1 MKRVFNHPTT
11 PATGR
16 KYWRSLEEFADT
28 PEFRAR
34 LEREFPQ
41 GAAELE
47 GNEVTRRGFMQFM
60 GASIALAGLGL
71 TGCRRPELHMVPYS
85 KGVEWQIPGNALHY
99 ATSMPRRGG
108 AIPLIATTYNGRP
121 TKLEGNPNVPGFNGS
136 TDLFGQSAVLDLYDP
151 DRSKVILKANERGK
165 DYGEQTWDDFWKE
178 FATLMST
185 YQGTGGDG
193 LAILAEPSTSPTRE
207 RLRLEV
213 QKQFPK
219 LLWAEYEPWAGNPAV
234 SYDFSKADVILSLDA
249 DFLGAS
255 EGTAQTIAGFAAGRR
270 RLGKTQETMSRLY
283 CVEGRFSLTGGM
295 ADHRLR
301 LPSSAI
307 GAFTTALSHALG
319 LGMGSLPGGNVGF
332 SAFSDANINTW
343 ITEVAKDLRDAHGR
357 SLVLCGSQQPPE
369 VQELVAQINKA
380 LGSQDVTVFSHF
392 VPHVEAASIGELAEE
407 ISQGTVKT
415 LFVIGGN
422 PAFNAPADLGF
433 DGVLTQVD
441 QVIRLGLH
449 VDETSAASTT
459 HLPAAHFLESWGD
472 SLAYDMSAYLC
483 QQPLILPLYD
493 GISELDLLAA
503 LAGLPKATGP
513 EYVRETFLSLT
524 GLGLTNVT
532 GLTVSSAIEATERTA
547 ENAWHK
553 FVHDGWTLAGSF
565 PIAGGMTGM
574 MNEVAAQKAPKTGGQ
589 AAGRPLQ
596 AGEYEL
602 NFVLGC
608 IDDGRYANNGW
619 LQELPDPISK
629 LTWDNALYMSP
640 KTAVALGI
648 TIVNANDNLND
659 LPNTDANPRASTLPI
674 PHVDPMTAFPMVKVT
689 TPDGRSMELPVL
701 IAPGQADPTLTIA
714 LGWGRTAPRL
724 TEATQFKNQVTPPL
738 RVADGAGF
746 NVYQLR
752 TSSTP
757 GFVTGVKIEKI
768 ARTYPLAITQEH
780 NSMEGRGLVREA
792 PLDKYHED
800 PAFVREISIDK
811 DVPQGAL
818 TGYQNYESGYDNPP
832 LNSKTYQSDRPAWGM
847 SIDLNTCVG
856 CSACVVAC
864 QAENNIPIVG
874 KFQVIRGREMHWI
887 RNDRYFASDNPPQSD
902 VTGDTPLTNSDY
914 LDDPQMLIQPMACQ
928 QCENAPCE
936 PVCPVNATVH
946 NEEGLNV
953 MAYNRCIGTR
963 YCANNCPYKVRRF
976 NFFNY
981 NDRPIQ
987 NVKLPVLGV
996 TNELFLGPFAGR
1008 DGPLTYKGSPE
1019 SVMLQKNP
1027 NVSVRIRGVMEKCTY
1042 CVQRIE
1048 EAKISQLRR
1057 SNNNGEGS
1065 GDVTLP
1071 TDSFQVACQ
1080 QVCPAEAIVF
1090 GNLNDPNSK
1099 VTIAK
1104 QDERD
1109 YGVLAYL
1116 GTRPRTSYLGR
1127 VRNPN
1132 PAMPGAQYVGH
1143 TSVFEEPSPADTK
1156 GSTENPPAGTA
1167 NPPPN
1172 ATDGSHTDLNKL
1184 NLEKLIG

>member
-1 MKRVFNHPTT
+1 MKRIFNHP
-11 PATGR
+11 PASASGKR
-16 KYWRSLEEFADT
+16 YWRSLEEFADT
-28 PEFRAR
+28 PEFREKLA
-34 LEREFPQ
+34 REFPQ

-108 AIPLIATTYNGRP
+108 AIPLIATSYNGRP

-136 TDLFGQSAVLDLYDP
+136 TDFLGQSAVLDLYDP
-151 DRSKVILKANERGK
+151 DRSKVVLKANDRGK
-165 DYGEQTWDDFWKE
+165 DYSDAQWDDFWDE
-178 FATLMST
+178 FAILKRD
-185 YQGTGGDG
+185 YLKNGGDG
-193 LAILAEPSTSPTRE
+193 LAILTEPSSSPTRE

-219 LLWAEYEPWAGNPAV
+219 LMWVEYEPWAGNPGI
-234 SYDFSKADVILSLDA
+234 SYDLSKADVILSLDA

-255 EGTAQTIAGFAAGRR
+255 EGTVQTIAGFAAGRR
-270 RLGKTQETMSRLY
+270 RLGKTDETMSRLY
-283 CVEGRFSLTGGM
+283 VAEGRFSLTGGM

-307 GAFTTALSHALG
+307 GGLASALASKLGAGGAGAGSGFAAFTD
-319 LGMGSLPGGNVGF
+319 P
-332 SAFSDANINTW
+332 NIDPW
-343 ITEVAKDLRDAHGR
+343 ITEVAKDLQNAKGR
-357 SLVLCGSQQPPE
+357 SVVLCGSQQPPE
-369 VQELVAQINKA
+369 VQDLVAQINKA
-380 LGSQDVTVFSHF
+380 LGNEDITYFTHF
-392 VPHVEAASIGELAEE
+392 VPHMDAAGIGDLAEQ
-407 ISQGTVKT
+407 ISQGSVKT
-415 LFVIGGN
+415 LLIIGGN
-422 PAFNAPADLGF
+422 PVFNAPADLGF
-433 DGVLTQVD
+433 DGLIAQVE

-449 VDETSAASTT
+449 VDETSAVSTT
-459 HLPAAHFLESWGD
+459 HIPAAHFLESWGD
-472 SLAYDMSAYLC
+472 SLAYDTSTYLC
-483 QQPLILPLYD
+483 QQPLILPLY
-493 GISELDLLAA
+493 GGLSEIELLAE
-503 LAGLPKATGP
+503 LASLPKATGP
-513 EYVRETFLSLT
+513 EYVQQTFGSLT
-524 GLGLTNVT
+524 FP
-532 GLTVSSAIEATERTA
+532 SSFEKPPLSSDFQ
-547 ENAWHK
+547 NAWHK

-565 PIAGGMTGM
+565 PIPGGLSGM
-574 MNEVAAQKAPKTGGQ
+574 LNMQSTMGAQKGLQQ
-589 AAGRPLQ
+589 AVGKPLQ
-596 AGEYEL
+596 PGEYEL

-608 IDDGRYANNGW
+608 VDDGRYANNGW

-640 KTAVALGI
+640 KTAAALGI
-648 TIVNANDNLND
+648 KIITAQDNLND
-659 LPNTDANPRASTLPI
+659 LPNTDEGPRRLTLPI
-674 PHVDPMTAFPMVKVT
+674 PDVDPMTAFPMVKVT

-714 LGWGRTAPRL
+714 LGWGRTGPRI
-724 TEATQFKNQVTPPL
+724 TDATQEKNQVTSPL

-757 GFVTGVKIEKI
+757 GFVTGVKVEKLDK
-768 ARTYPLAITQEH
+768 TYPLAITQEH

-792 PLDKYHED
+792 PLDKYHDD
-800 PAFVREISIDK
+800 PAFVQEIGIDK
-811 DVPQGAL
+811 DVPQGL
-818 TGYQNYESGYDNPP
+818 KHGYQNFESGYDTPP
-832 LNSKTYQSDRPAWGM
+832 LNSATYHPDRPAWGM

-856 CSACVVAC
+856 CSACVIAC

-887 RNDRYFASDNPPQSD
+887 RNDRYFASDNPPQDDS
-902 VTGDTPLTNSDY
+902 TGTPLPNSDY

-928 QCENAPCE
+928 NCENAPCE

-946 NEEGLNV
+946 NEEGLNT

-963 YCANNCPYKVRRF
+963 YCANNCPYKARRF

-981 NDRPIQ
+981 NDRPIE
-987 NVKLPVLGV
+987 NVKLPVLGL
-996 TNELFLGPFAGR
+996 TNELYLGPFAGR

-1019 SVMLQKNP
+1019 SLMLQKNP

-1048 EAKISQLRR
+1048 EAKINQLRH
-1057 SNNNGEGS
+1057 SNNDGTGS
-1065 GDVTLP
+1065 DNIELP
-1071 TDSFQVACQ
+1071 TDSFKVACQ

-1090 GNLNDPNSK
+1090 GNMNDPASK

-1104 QDERD
+1104 QDERT

-1116 GTRPRTSYLGR
+1116 GTRPRTTYLGR

-1132 PAMPGAQYVGH
+1132 PAIAGAQYIGH
-1143 TSVFEEPSPADTK
+1143 TSVFEEPASGGTTPTSGASNPSPGDTNGNHAD
-1156 GSTENPPAGTA
+1156 AI
-1167 NPPPN
+1167 
-1172 ATDGSHTDLNKL
+1172 KL

>member
-1 MKRVFNHPTT
+1 MKRIFNHPPAPTT
-11 PATGR
+11 GK

-28 PEFRAR
+28 PEFRAK

-47 GNEVTRRGFMQFM
+47 GNEVSRRGFMQFM
-60 GASIALAGLGL
+60 GASVALAGIGL
-71 TGCRRPELHMVPYS
+71 TGCRRPELHLVPYT

-121 TKLEGNPNVPGFNGS
+121 TKLEGNPNVPGFNGG
-136 TDLFGQSAVLDLYDP
+136 TDIFGQSAVLDLYDP
-151 DRSKVILKANERGK
+151 DRSKVILTAAERGK
-165 DYGEQTWDDFWKE
+165 DYNEQSWDDFWKE
-178 FATLMST
+178 FTDWKKTLAD
-185 YQGTGGDG
+185 GDG
-193 LAILAEPSTSPTRE
+193 VAILAEPSSSPTRE
-207 RLRLEV
+207 RLRL
-213 QKQFPK
+213 QLQQACPK
-219 LLWAEYEPWAGNPAV
+219 LLWAEYEPWSANTGI
-234 SYDFSKADVILSLDA
+234 SYNLDKADVIVSLDA

-255 EGTAQTIAGFAAGRR
+255 DGTVQTIAGFAAGRR

-283 CVEGRFSLTGGM
+283 VVEGRFSLTGGM

-301 LPSSAI
+301 MPSSAI
-307 GAFTTALSHALG
+307 GGVASALAAKIG
-319 LGMGSLPGGNVGF
+319 TQGELPGTF
-332 SAFSDANINTW
+332 AAFSDPNIDTW
-343 ITEVAKDLRDAHGR
+343 LTEMAKDLSSAKGR
-357 SLVLCGSQQPPE
+357 SIVICGSQQPQA
-369 VQELVAQINKA
+369 VHDIVAQINQS
-380 LGSQDVTVFSHF
+380 LGNKGITYHDRF
-392 VPHVEAASIGELAEE
+392 VPHVPAASIFDLATQ
-407 ISQGTVKT
+407 ISAGLIKT

-422 PAFNAPADLGF
+422 PVFNAPVDLGF
-433 DGVLTQVD
+433 DALMPKVD
-441 QVIRLGLH
+441 KVIRLGLY
-449 VDETSAASTT
+449 VDETSATSTT

-472 SLAYDMSAYLC
+472 SLAYDSATYLC
-483 QQPLILPLYD
+483 QQPLVMPLYN
-493 GISELDLLAA
+493 GISELELLAA
-503 LAGLPKATGP
+503 LIGLPKPTGP
-513 EYVRETFLSLT
+513 ELIQDTFST
-524 GLGLTNVT
+524 DYGIKKDAPG
-532 GLTVSSAIEATERTA
+532 AAF

-553 FVHDGWTLAGSF
+553 FVHDGFGDSGESF
-565 PIAGGMTGM
+565 PIGGGLNGFM
-574 MNEVAAQKAPKTGGQ
+574 AAVKPPTNARDLDQ
-589 AAGRPLQ
+589 AAGRPL
-596 AGEYEL
+596 ADGEFEL
-602 NFVLGC
+602 NFVLASV
-608 IDDGRYANNGW
+608 DDGRYANNGW

-640 KTAVALGI
+640 KTAAKLGI
-648 TIVNANDNLND
+648 SISNANENTSD
-659 LPNTDANPRASTLPI
+659 LPNTDIGQRALTLPI
-674 PHVDPMTAFPMVKVT
+674 PDVDPMTAFQMATVT
-689 TPDGRSMELPVL
+689 TPDGRKMDLPVL
-701 IAPGQADPTLTIA
+701 IAPGQHDKTLTIA
-714 LGWGRTAPRL
+714 LGYGRTAPRL
-724 TEATQFKNQVTPPL
+724 TEAERDVVTSPL

-752 TSSTP
+752 TSTTP
-757 GFVTGVKIEKI
+757 GFVVGVKVEKSTK
-768 ARTYPLAITQEH
+768 TYPLAITQEH

-800 PAFVREISIDK
+800 PKFVREISIDK
-811 DVPQGAL
+811 DIPSGMK

-832 LNSKTYQSDRPAWGM
+832 LNSKDYQPDRPAWGM

-887 RNDRYFASDNPPQSD
+887 RNDRYFASDNPPQPDSTD
-902 VTGDTPLTNSDY
+902 PQQLTNSDY

-928 QCENAPCE
+928 QCEAAPCE

-963 YCANNCPYKVRRF
+963 YCANNCPYKARRF

-1008 DGPLTYKGSPE
+1008 DGPLTHKGSPE
-1019 SVMLQKNP
+1019 SLMLQKNP

-1048 EAKISQLRR
+1048 EAKIAQLRR
-1057 SNNNGEGS
+1057 SNNSGAGS
-1065 GDVTLP
+1065 GDITLP
-1071 TDSFQVACQ
+1071 TDGFKVACQ
-1080 QVCPAEAIVF
+1080 QVCPAKAIVF
-1090 GNLNDPNSK
+1090 GNMNDPESK

-1104 QDERD
+1104 ADDRT

-1132 PAMPGAQYVGH
+1132 AAMPGAANVGH
-1143 TSVFEEPSPADTK
+1143 TSVFEEPSPSDPGADP
-1156 GSTENPPAGTA
+1156 GASANPPADS
-1167 NPPPN
+1167 NHVD
-1172 ATDGSHTDLNKL
+1172 ATLL
-1184 NLEKLIG
+1184 NLEKLAG

>member
-1 MKRVFNHPTT
+1 MKRIFNHP
-11 PATGR
+11 PASTEGKR
-16 KYWRSLEEFADT
+16 YWRSLEEFAGT
-28 PEFRAR
+28 PEFREK
-34 LEREFPQ
+34 LGREFPQ

-60 GASIALAGLGL
+60 GASVALAGLGL

-85 KGVEWQIPGNALHY
+85 KGVEWQIPGDALHY

-121 TKLEGNPNVPGFNGS
+121 TKLEGNPNVPGFNGA
-136 TDLFGQSAVLDLYDP
+136 TDVLGQSAVLDLYDP
-151 DRSKVILKANERGK
+151 DRSKVVLTANDRGK
-165 DYGEQTWDDFWKE
+165 DYVEAKWDDFWEE
-178 FATLMST
+178 FAILKRDYLKS
-185 YQGTGGDG
+185 GGDG
-193 LAILAEPSTSPTRE
+193 LAILSEPSTSPTRE

-219 LLWAEYEPWAGNPAV
+219 LIWAEYEPWTANPAV
-234 SYDFSKADVILSLDA
+234 SYDLSKADVILSLDA

-255 EGTAQTIAGFAAGRR
+255 DGTVQTIAGFAAGRR

-283 CVEGRFSLTGGM
+283 VAEGRFSLTGGM

-301 LPSSAI
+301 MPSSYMGALANSLASKI
-307 GAFTTALSHALG
+307 GG
-319 LGMGSLPGGNVGF
+319 GGELPGTF
-332 SAFSDANINTW
+332 AAFSDPNVDTW
-343 ITEVAKDLRDAHGR
+343 ITEVAKDLSNAKGR
-357 SLVLCGSQQPPE
+357 SLVICGSQQPPE
-369 VQELVAQINKA
+369 VHDLVAQINQS
-380 LGSQDVTVFSHF
+380 LGNKDITYWPRF
-392 VPHVEAASIGELAEE
+392 VPHADAASISDLAEQ
-407 ISQGTVKT
+407 ISQGAIKT
-415 LFVIGGN
+415 LFIIGGN
-422 PAFNAPADLGF
+422 PVFNAPADLGF
-433 DGVLTQVD
+433 DGLVTQVE
-441 QVIRLGLH
+441 QVIRLGLY
-449 VDETSAASTT
+449 VDETSALSTT
-459 HLPAAHFLESWGD
+459 HIPAAHFLESWGD
-472 SLAYDMSAYLC
+472 SLAYDSTTYLS
-483 QQPLILPLYD
+483 QQPLILPLYG
-493 GISELDLLAA
+493 GISEIDLLGE
-503 LAGLPKATGP
+503 LASLPKATGP
-513 EYVRETFLSLT
+513 EYIQETFGTLT
-524 GLGLTNVT
+524 GGLTIDHTTPPSVF
-532 GLTVSSAIEATERTA
+532 

-553 FVHDGWTLAGSF
+553 FVHDGFYSGNESF
-565 PIAGGMTGM
+565 PIAGGTAGM
-574 MNEVAAQKAPKTGGQ
+574 MAAASTTGAPKGLQ
-589 AAGRPLQ
+589 QVAGKPLQ
-596 AGEYEL
+596 PGEYEL
-602 NFVLGC
+602 NFVLGTV
-608 IDDGRYANNGW
+608 DDGRYANNGW
-619 LQELPDPISK
+619 LQELPDPVSK
-629 LTWDNALYMSP
+629 LTWDNVLYVSP
-640 KTAVALGI
+640 KTAAVLGI
-648 TIVNANDNLND
+648 SIVNANENTMD
-659 LPNTDANPRASTLPI
+659 LPNTDEGPRATTFPI
-674 PHVDPMTAFPMVKVT
+674 PDVDPMTAFPMAKVT

-714 LGWGRTAPRL
+714 LGWGRTGPRL
-724 TEATQFKNQVTPPL
+724 TKADRDVVTPPL

-752 TSSTP
+752 TSTTP
-757 GFVTGVKIEKI
+757 GFVSGVKIEKI
-768 ARTYPLAITQEH
+768 EKTYPLAITQEH

-800 PAFVREISIDK
+800 PTFVQEISIDK
-811 DVPQGAL
+811 DVPQGQL
-818 TGYQNYESGYDNPP
+818 KGYQNFESGYDNPP
-832 LNSKTYQSDRPAWGM
+832 LNSPTYQPERPAWGM

-887 RNDRYFASDNPPQSD
+887 RNDRYFASDNPPQED
-902 VTGDTPLTNSDY
+902 ATGDRLTNSDY

-1019 SVMLQKNP
+1019 SLMLQKNP

-1048 EAKISQLRR
+1048 EAKISQLRH
-1057 SNNNGEGS
+1057 SNNDGAGS
-1065 GDVTLP
+1065 DDITLP
-1071 TDSFQVACQ
+1071 TDSFKVACQ
-1080 QVCPAEAIVF
+1080 QACPAEAIVF
-1090 GNLNDPNSK
+1090 GNMNDANSK
-1099 VTIAK
+1099 ITIAK
-1104 QDERD
+1104 QDERN

-1116 GTRPRTSYLGR
+1116 GTRPRTTYLGR

-1132 PAMPGAQYVGH
+1132 AAMPGAQYIGH
-1143 TSVFEEPSPADTK
+1143 TSVFEEPAPGADAAPASGADNTTPN
-1156 GSTENPPAGTA
+1156 GA
-1167 NPPPN
+1167 NGN
-1172 ATDGSHTDLNKL
+1172 HVDAIKL
-1184 NLEKLIG
+1184 NPEKLIG

>member
-1 MKRVFNHPTT
+1 MKRIFNHP
-11 PATGR
+11 PESAKGR
-16 KYWRSLEEFADT
+16 KYWRSLEELAGT

-47 GNEVTRRGFMQFM
+47 GDEVTRRGFMQFM

-136 TDLFGQSAVLDLYDP
+136 TDLFGQSAILDLYDP
-151 DRSKVILKANERGK
+151 DRSKVILKADERGK
-165 DYGEQTWDDFWKE
+165 DYSEQTWDDFWKE
-178 FATLMST
+178 FETLKT
-185 YQGTGGDG
+185 TFQGSGGEG
-193 LAILAEPSTSPTRE
+193 LAILTEPSTSPTRE
-207 RLRLEV
+207 RLRGEV
-213 QKQFPK
+213 LKQFPK
-219 LLWAEYEPWAGNPAV
+219 LQWYEYEPWTADPSISINPG
-234 SYDFSKADVILSLDA
+234 KADVILSLDA

-255 EGTAQTIAGFAAGRR
+255 EGNPQTIAAFAAGRR
-270 RLGKTQETMSRLY
+270 RLGKVQETMSRLY
-283 CVEGRFSLTGGM
+283 VVEGRFSLTGGM

-307 GAFTTALSHALG
+307 GAFANALAAKLG
-319 LGMGSLPGGNVGF
+319 AAGGGNNL
-332 SAFSDANINTW
+332 ATFSDPNVDTW
-343 ITEVAKDLRDAHGR
+343 LTEVAKDLSSAMGR
-357 SLVLCGSQQPPE
+357 SLIICGSQQPSD
-369 VQELVAQINKA
+369 VQDLVTQINKA
-380 LGSQDVTVFSHF
+380 LGNQDKTYYHRF
-392 VPHVEAASIGELAEE
+392 VPHVNAAGIGDLAAA
-407 ISQGTVKT
+407 ITQGTIKT

-422 PAFNAPADLGF
+422 PAFNAPAELGF
-433 DGVLTQVD
+433 ADLPDQPGLLSKVE

-449 VDETSAASTT
+449 VDETSATSTT

-472 SLAYDMSAYLC
+472 NLAYDSTAYLS

-493 GISELDLLAA
+493 GISEIELLAA
-503 LAGLPKATGP
+503 LAGLPKASGP
-513 EYVRETFLSLT
+513 EYIQETF
-524 GLGLTNVT
+524 
-532 GLTVSSAIEATERTA
+532 AIDFGFKRDPTKPLDA
-547 ENAWHK
+547 AWHS
-553 FVHDGWTLAGSF
+553 FVHDGFLYGGEGF
-565 PIAGGMTGM
+565 PIAGGLQGM
-574 MNEVAAQKAPKTGGQ
+574 LSMQSTMGAPKGLEQ
-589 AAGRPLQ
+589 APGRPLQ
-596 AGEYEL
+596 PGEYEL

-608 IDDGRYANNGW
+608 VDDGRYANNGW

-640 KTAVALGI
+640 KTAAALNI
-648 TIVNANDNLND
+648 KVDTAQNNLND
-659 LPNTDANPRASTLPI
+659 LPNTDVGPRKLTLPI
-674 PHVDPMTAFPMVKVT
+674 PSVDPMTAFPMVKVT

-701 IAPGQADPTLTIA
+701 IAPGQANPTLTVA

-724 TEATQFKNQVTPPL
+724 TKAERDVVTPPL
-738 RVADGAGF
+738 RVAEGAGF

-752 TSSTP
+752 TSTTP
-757 GFVTGVKIEKI
+757 AFVVGVKVEKLDK
-768 ARTYPLAITQEH
+768 TYPLAITQEH

-792 PLDKYHED
+792 ALDKYHED
-800 PAFVREISIDK
+800 PTFVREISIDK
-811 DVPQGAL
+811 DIPQGAL
-818 TGYQNYESGYDNPP
+818 SGYQNYESGYANPP
-832 LNSKTYQSDRPAWGM
+832 LNSATYQPDRPAWGM
-847 SIDLNTCVG
+847 VIDLNTCVG

-887 RNDRYFASDNPPQSD
+887 RNDRYFASDNPPQD
-902 VTGDTPLTNSDY
+902 DATGEPLASSDY

-1019 SVMLQKNP
+1019 SIMLQKNP

-1057 SNNNGEGS
+1057 SNNNGTGS
-1065 GDVTLP
+1065 GDITLP
-1071 TDSFQVACQ
+1071 TDSFKVACQ
-1080 QVCPAEAIVF
+1080 QVCPAEAITF
-1090 GNLNDPNSK
+1090 GNLNDANSK
-1099 VTIAK
+1099 VTILK
-1104 QDERD
+1104 QDERN
-1109 YGVLAYL
+1109 YGVLSYL

-1132 PAMPGAQYVGH
+1132 PAMPGAQYIGH
-1143 TSVFEEPSPADTK
+1143 TSVFETTDSSGGADNK
-1156 GSTENPPAGTA
+1156 PPAQPTDTTA
-1167 NPPPN
+1167 P
-1172 ATDGSHTDLNKL
+1172 AGGSASHAEL
-1184 NLEKLIG
+1184 NLLNREKLIG

>member
-1 MKRVFNHPTT
+1 MKRIFNHPPASTT
-11 PATGR
+11 GKR
-16 KYWRSLEEFADT
+16 YWRSLAEFADT

-47 GNEVTRRGFMQFM
+47 GGEVSRRGFMQFM
-60 GASIALAGLGL
+60 GASVALAGLGL

-85 KGVEWQIPGNALHY
+85 KGVEWQIPGDALHY

-108 AIPLIATTYNGRP
+108 AIPLIATSYNGRP

-136 TDLFGQSAVLDLYDP
+136 TDIFGQSAVLDLYDP
-151 DRSKVILKANERGK
+151 DRSKVILTANDRGK
-165 DYGEQTWDDFWKE
+165 DYSEQSWDDFWKD
-178 FATLMST
+178 FAKLRTDLL
-185 YQGTGGDG
+185 GAGGAG
-193 LAILAEPSTSPTRE
+193 LAILSEPSTSPTRE

-213 QKQFPK
+213 QKQFPQ
-219 LLWAEYEPWAGNPAV
+219 LLWAEYEPWIDSSANT
-234 SYDFSKADVILSLDA
+234 YDLSKADVILSLDS

-255 EGTAQTIAGFAAGRR
+255 EGTPQTIAGFAAGRR

-283 CVEGRFSLTGGM
+283 VVEGRFSLTGGM

-301 LPSSAI
+301 MPSSSI
-307 GAFTTALSHALG
+307 GAVATLLSSKLGTA
-319 LGMGSLPGGNVGF
+319 GGNSF
-332 SAFSDANINTW
+332 AAFSDPNVDAW
-343 ITEVAKDLRDAHGR
+343 ITEAAKDLSNAKGR
-357 SLVLCGSQQPPE
+357 SVVICGSQQPPE
-369 VQELVAQINKA
+369 VQELVAQINES
-380 LGSQDVTVFSHF
+380 LGNKGTTVNQRF
-392 VPHVEAASIGELAEE
+392 VPHVLAAEIGDLAKQ
-407 ISQGTVKT
+407 ISAGAIKT

-422 PAFNAPADLGF
+422 PAFNAPAELGF
-433 DGVLTQVD
+433 DALLAQVS
-441 QVIRLGLH
+441 QVVRLGLY
-449 VDETSAASTT
+449 VDETSAMSTT

-472 SLAYDMSAYLC
+472 SLAYDSSTYLS
-483 QQPLILPLYD
+483 QQPLILPLYG
-493 GISELDLLAA
+493 GISELDLLTA
-503 LAGLPKATGP
+503 LAGLPAAKGP
-513 EYVRETFLSLT
+513 EYVQETFAACFRTST
-524 GLGLTNVT
+524 
-532 GLTVSSAIEATERTA
+532 SAGKVFED
-547 ENAWHK
+547 AWHK
-553 FVHDGWTLAGSF
+553 FVHDGFVAGGEAF
-565 PIAGGMTGM
+565 PIQGGLEGM
-574 MNEVAAQKAPKTGGQ
+574 LNMQSTMGAQKGLQ
-589 AAGRPLQ
+589 QEAGRPLQ

-608 IDDGRYANNGW
+608 VDDGRYANNGW

-640 KTAVALGI
+640 KTAAALGI
-648 TIVNANDNLND
+648 KIATPNDNLND
-659 LPNTDANPRASTLPI
+659 LPNTDLGPRALTLPI
-674 PHVDPMTAFPMVKVT
+674 PDVDPMTAFPMVKIT

-714 LGWGRTAPRL
+714 LGWGRSGPRL
-724 TEATQFKNQVTPPL
+724 TKADTDVVTPPL

-752 TSSTP
+752 TSTTP
-757 GFVTGVKIEKI
+757 GFVAGVKVEKI
-768 ARTYPLAITQEH
+768 DKTYPLAITQEH

-792 PLDKYHED
+792 PLDKYHDD
-800 PAFVREISIDK
+800 PAFVQEISVDK
-811 DVPQGAL
+811 DIPQGL
-818 TGYQNYESGYDNPP
+818 LKGYQNYESGYDNPA
-832 LNSKTYQSDRPAWGM
+832 LNSKTYQPDRPAWGM
-847 SIDLNTCVG
+847 VIDLNTCVG

-887 RNDRYFASDNPPQSD
+887 RTDRYFASDNPPQ
-902 VTGDTPLTNSDY
+902 TARDTLPNSDY

-928 QCENAPCE
+928 NCENAPCE

-963 YCANNCPYKVRRF
+963 YCANNCPYKARRF

-981 NDRPIQ
+981 NDRPMQ
-987 NVKLPVLGV
+987 NVKLPLLGV
-996 TNELFLGPFAGR
+996 TNELYLGPLAGR

-1019 SVMLQKNP
+1019 SLMLQKNP

-1057 SNNNGEGS
+1057 SNDGGEGS
-1065 GDVTLP
+1065 GDISMP
-1071 TDSFQVACQ
+1071 TDSFKVACQ

-1090 GNLNDPNSK
+1090 GNLNDPASK
-1099 VTIAK
+1099 VTILK
-1104 QDERD
+1104 QDERN

-1116 GTRPRTSYLGR
+1116 GTRPRTTYLGR

-1132 PAMPGAQYVGH
+1132 AAIAGAQYIGH
-1143 TSVFEEPSPADTK
+1143 TSVFEESEEGDSK
-1156 GSTENPPAGTA
+1156 GSGTPGPGA
-1167 NPPPN
+1167 SG
-1172 ATDGSHTDLNKL
+1172 DHTDANKL

>member
-1 MKRVFNHPTT
+1 MKRIFNHPPAPTT
-11 PATGR
+11 GKR
-16 KYWRSLEEFADT
+16 YWRSLEEFADT
-28 PEFRAR
+28 PEFRAK

-60 GASIALAGLGL
+60 GASVALAGLGL

-151 DRSKVILKANERGK
+151 DRSKVILNATDRGN
-165 DYGEQTWDDFWKE
+165 DYAEGNWDDFWKQ
-178 FATLMST
+178 FDALKGN
-185 YQGTGGDG
+185 YLATGGDG
-193 LAILAEPSTSPTRE
+193 LAILAEPSSSPTRE
-207 RLRLEV
+207 RLRGEV

-219 LLWAEYEPWAGNPAV
+219 LLWAEYEPWTGNAAV
-234 SYDFSKADVILSLDA
+234 SYDLSKADVILSLDA

-255 EGTAQTIAGFAAGRR
+255 EGTVQTIAGFAAGRR

-283 CVEGRFSLTGGM
+283 VVEGRFSLTGGM

-301 LPSSAI
+301 MPSSYI
-307 GAFTTALSHALG
+307 GAVANLLASKIG
-319 LGMGSLPGGNVGF
+319 GGGELPGTF
-332 SAFSDANINTW
+332 SAFSDANVDTW
-343 ITEVAKDLRDAHGR
+343 LTEVAKDLGNAKGR
-357 SLVLCGSQQPPE
+357 SVIICGSQQPPE
-369 VQELVAQINKA
+369 VQQLVADMNKS
-380 LGSQDVTVFSHF
+380 LGNRDITYTDHF
-392 VPHVEAASIGELAEE
+392 VPHTNAASIGDLAAQ
-407 ISQGTVKT
+407 ITAGTVKT
-415 LFVIGGN
+415 LLVLGGN
-422 PAFNAPADLGF
+422 PAFNAPADFNFTDLLGKV
-433 DGVLTQVD
+433 G

-449 VDETSAASTT
+449 VDETSATSTT

-472 SLAYDMSAYLC
+472 SLAYDSSTYLC
-483 QQPLILPLYD
+483 QQPLILPLYN
-493 GISELDLLAA
+493 GISELDLLTE
-503 LAGLPKATGP
+503 LAGLAKATGP
-513 EYVRETFLSLT
+513 ERVQETFAILT
-524 GLGLTNVT
+524 GSPSGGNGNL
-532 GLTVSSAIEATERTA
+532 SAMGTSAFQ
-547 ENAWHK
+547 NSWHK
-553 FVHDGWTLAGSF
+553 FVHDGWVMAGSF
-565 PIAGGMTGM
+565 PIPGGLTGM
-574 MNEVAAQKAPKTGGQ
+574 LNMQSTMGAPKGLQQ

-596 AGEYEL
+596 PGEYEL

-640 KTAVALGI
+640 KTAAALGI
-648 TIVNANDNLND
+648 KIITAQNNLND
-659 LPNTDANPRASTLPI
+659 LPNTDEGPRATTFPI
-674 PHVDPMTAFPMVKVT
+674 PDVDPMTAFPMAKVT
-689 TPDGRSMELPVL
+689 TPDGRSMEFPVL
-701 IAPGQADPTLTIA
+701 IAPGQADQTLTIA

-724 TEATQFKNQVTPPL
+724 TKAEKVENQVTPPL
-738 RVADGAGF
+738 RIAEGAGF
-746 NVYQLR
+746 NAYQLR
-752 TSSTP
+752 TSTTP
-757 GFVTGVKIEKI
+757 GFVSGVKVEKI
-768 ARTYPLAITQEH
+768 DKTYPLAITQEH
-780 NSMEGRGLVREA
+780 NSMEGRGIVREA
-792 PLDKYHED
+792 PLDKYHDD
-800 PAFVREISIDK
+800 PTFVREIGIDK
-811 DVPQGAL
+811 DIPQGGL
-818 TGYQNYESGYDNPP
+818 KGYQNYESGYDNPK
-832 LNSKTYQSDRPAWGM
+832 LNTTVPSPGFPDGYQPDRPAWGM
-847 SIDLNTCVG
+847 VIDLNTCVG

-902 VTGDTPLTNSDY
+902 STGDPLPNSDY

-928 QCENAPCE
+928 QCEAAPCE

-981 NDRPIQ
+981 NDRPIE

-996 TNELFLGPFAGR
+996 TNELYLGPFAGR
-1008 DGPLTYKGSPE
+1008 DGPMTYKGSPE
-1019 SVMLQKNP
+1019 SLMLQKNP

-1048 EAKISQLRR
+1048 EAKINQLRH
-1057 SNNNGEGS
+1057 SNNNGAGS
-1065 GDVTLP
+1065 GDITLP
-1071 TDSFQVACQ
+1071 TDSFKVACQ

-1099 VTIAK
+1099 VTVAK
-1104 QDERD
+1104 ADDRN

-1132 PAMPGAQYVGH
+1132 AAMPGAANVGH
-1143 TSVFEEPSPADTK
+1143 TSIFEESDDSKASAPAAGSGTPAAGAYNAPSNGNHLD
-1156 GSTENPPAGTA
+1156 SNV
-1167 NPPPN
+1167 
-1172 ATDGSHTDLNKL
+1172 L

>member
-1 MKRVFNHPTT
+1 MKRIFNHPPAPTT
-11 PATGR
+11 GK
-16 KYWRSLEEFADT
+16 KYWRSLEEYADT
-28 PEFRAR
+28 PEFRAK

-47 GNEVTRRGFMQFM
+47 GNEVSRRGFMQFM

-85 KGVEWQIPGNALHY
+85 KGVEWQVPGNALHY

-121 TKLEGNPNVPGFNGS
+121 TKLEGNPNVPGFNGA

-151 DRSKVILKANERGK
+151 DRSKVILTASDRGK
-165 DYGEQTWDDFWKE
+165 DYIEGNWDAFWKD
-178 FATLMST
+178 FATLRTS
-185 YQGTGGDG
+185 YLASGGDG

-219 LLWAEYEPWAGNPAV
+219 LLWAEYEPWAGNPSV

-255 EGTAQTIAGFAAGRR
+255 EGTVQTIAGFAAGRR

-283 CVEGRFSLTGGM
+283 VVEGRFSLTGGM

-307 GAFTTALSHALG
+307 GAFASALAGNLG
-319 LGMGSLPGGNVGF
+319 AGLPGAAGSGF
-332 SAFSDANINTW
+332 VAFSEPTVQTW
-343 ITEVAKDLRDAHGR
+343 LTEVAKDLSGAKGR
-357 SLVLCGSQQPPE
+357 SLVVCGSQQPPE
-369 VQELVAQINKA
+369 VQALVAQINQA
-380 LGSQDVTVFSHF
+380 LGNKDITYFDRF
-392 VPHVEAASIGELAEE
+392 VPHVNAAGIGDLAEQ
-407 ISQGTVKT
+407 ISQGAVKT
-415 LFVIGGN
+415 LFVLGGN
-422 PAFNAPADLGF
+422 PAFNAPAELGF
-433 DGVLTQVD
+433 DGLLAQVQ
-441 QVIRLGLH
+441 QVIRLGAY
-449 VDETSAASTT
+449 VDETSATSTT

-472 SLAYDMSAYLC
+472 SLAYDSSTYLS

-493 GISELDLLAA
+493 GISELDLLGA
-503 LAGLPKATGP
+503 LAGLPKPTGP
-513 EYVRETFLSLT
+513 EYVQETFGVIT
-524 GLGLTNVT
+524 GGD
-532 GLTVSSAIEATERTA
+532 GVSIDHATQNIPGA
-547 ENAWHK
+547 SQNAWHK
-553 FVHDGWTLAGSF
+553 FVHDGWTMASSF
-565 PIAGGMTGM
+565 PIPGGLSGM
-574 MNEVAAQKAPKTGGQ
+574 LNMQSTMGAAKGLQQ
-589 AAGRPLQ
+589 AAGRPLA

-602 NFVLGC
+602 NFVLASV
-608 IDDGRYANNGW
+608 DDGRYANNGW
-619 LQELPDPISK
+619 LQELPDPVSK
-629 LTWDNALYMSP
+629 LTWDNALYLSP
-640 KTAVALGI
+640 KTAAALGI
-648 TIVNANDNLND
+648 KIISAQDNLND
-659 LPNTDANPRASTLPI
+659 LPNTDLGPRATTFPI
-674 PHVDPMTAFPMVKVT
+674 PDVDPMTAFPMAKVT

-701 IAPGQADPTLTIA
+701 IAPGQADQTLTIA
-714 LGWGRTAPRL
+714 LGYGRIAPRL
-724 TEATQFKNQVTPPL
+724 TQADRDVVTPPL
-738 RVADGAGF
+738 RVAEGAGF

-752 TSSTP
+752 TSTTP

-768 ARTYPLAITQEH
+768 DKTYPLAITQEH

-792 PLDKYHED
+792 PLDKYHETPD
-800 PAFVREISIDK
+800 FVQEIGIDK
-811 DVPQGAL
+811 DTPQGL
-818 TGYQNYESGYDNPP
+818 KTGYQNYESGYDNPP
-832 LNSKTYQSDRPAWGM
+832 LNSATYQPDRPAWGM

-902 VTGDTPLTNSDY
+902 ATGDPLPNSDY

-928 QCENAPCE
+928 QCEAAPCE

-946 NEEGLNV
+946 SEEGLNV

-963 YCANNCPYKVRRF
+963 YCANNCPYKARRF

-996 TNELFLGPFAGR
+996 TNELYLGPFAGR

-1019 SVMLQKNP
+1019 SLMLQKNP
-1027 NVSVRIRGVMEKCTY
+1027 NVTVRIRGVMEKCTY
-1042 CVQRIE
+1042 CIQRIE
-1048 EAKISQLRR
+1048 EAKITQLRH
-1057 SNNNGEGS
+1057 SNNDGAGS
-1065 GDVTLP
+1065 GDITLP
-1071 TDSFQVACQ
+1071 TDSFKVACQ

-1104 QDERD
+1104 QDERN

-1116 GTRPRTSYLGR
+1116 GTRPRTTYLGR

-1132 PAMPGAQYVGH
+1132 AAMPGAQYIGH
-1143 TSVFEEPSPADTK
+1143 TSVFHEEPAPAN
-1156 GSTENPPAGTA
+1156 G
-1167 NPPPN
+1167 
-1172 ATDGSHTDLNKL
+1172 ATDKPASGADNAVPSNDHVDLNKF